1 MSKFKIDYPERG
13 ADVNL
18 GNIEIVT
25 DGNKMDRV
33 EIYMLDPDGNRLE
46 GGDFNLPDFIDVVL
60 KFYNENF

>member
-46 GGDFNLPDFIDVVL
+46 GGDFSLPDFIDVVL